1 MDDDSYDNDQESLR
15 GSHHRKA
22 AVSWKKP
29 LQSYK
34 VSASGVFVHFYQR
47 RESMLNQVPEQKKI
61 YFLFVGEMETSSLSV
76 KWSCLWRMGEGESR
90 LNQESVRIH
99 CFIHVPTSAILFL
112 KKQQPNT
119 KARLISLWRLNQYLL
134 HRAALMKSDS
144 MIILSIFLS
153 IPPLV
158 RGDLQRPHIWL
169 KGAVAA
175 HTHVDARSHER
186 HVHMGYIVRTG
197 EAQIEQLWGCS
208 SVQFQHVRVQLWKNK
223 KKKKRNGSWVSWEL
237 PWQGAEQAITSYC
250 TI

>member
-153 IPPLV
+153 IPPPCQGRSAATTHMIKGSGGGTYTCRRTLTWKTRAYGLHCQNR
-158 RGDLQRPHIWL
+158 RGADRAALGVFIC
-169 KGAVAA
+169 AVP
-175 HTHVDARSHER
+175 ARESTAVKE
-186 HVHMGYIVRTG
+186 
-197 EAQIEQLWGCS
+197 
-208 SVQFQHVRVQLWKNK
+208 
-223 KKKKRNGSWVSWEL
+223 
-237 PWQGAEQAITSYC
+237 
-250 TI
+250 